1 MKICPTEQSIP
12 KGSFQTERNT
22 QNCFC
27 GSVSVKKSKLNEG
40 LQHQN
45 EFEAF
50 FQMDFHGVI
59 IKKFFGPSSENIHV
73 CVKGVDFFIKTS
85 KLPWLIS

>member
-1 MKICPTEQSIP
+1 MAATLKICPTEQSIP

-59 IKKFFGPSSENIHV
+59 IKKMLWAIFRKYS
-73 CVKGVDFFIKTS
+73 CMC
-85 KLPWLIS
+85 